1 MKIFLIAIVLILICC
16 AHFFYVNNLLE
27 ENKDS
32 SMGEFDRQKRI
43 EDE

>member
-1 MKIFLIAIVLILICC
+1 VLT
-16 AHFFYVNNLLE
+16 FFYENNLLE
-27 ENKDS
+27 DNKDS